1 MADSFSD
8 IMSNYESKS
17 MEELG
22 SSLLQKQS
30 DDRAANNK
38 RNKKSQRVG
47 QALAVL
53 GVGQKIFKNAYDK
66 RKEELDKKGLFM
78 MSNQDSQVKE
88 IQQVSRL
95 VQNLPD
101 KQFFIDNKDLNQ
113 NELVK
118 LYLEKNQ
125 NSLVYKQFTPVVDSF
140 IKSSSMF
147 TDDEMNIF
155 KKNQS
160 QRKKEKDKGIR
171 IV

>member
-1 MADSFSD
+1 
-8 IMSNYESKS
+8 
-17 MEELG
+17 
-22 SSLLQKQS
+22 
-30 DDRAANNK
+30 
-38 RNKKSQRVG
+38 
-47 QALAVL
+47 
-53 GVGQKIFKNAYDK
+53 
-66 RKEELDKKGLFM
+66 

-160 QRKKEKDKGIR
+160 QTYKEIYLNYQILWIG
-171 IV
+171 